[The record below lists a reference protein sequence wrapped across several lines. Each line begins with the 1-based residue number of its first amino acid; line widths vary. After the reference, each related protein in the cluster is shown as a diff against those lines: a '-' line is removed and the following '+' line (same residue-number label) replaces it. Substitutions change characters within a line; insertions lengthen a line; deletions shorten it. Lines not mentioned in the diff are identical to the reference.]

1 MKKNRKCYPT
11 LVVTAARPTN
21 EWKRATVCGNSV
33 GLIFFAYREPTVDI
47 NQDKMQFNFEDRVRQ
62 LTKQYPNDMELGSK
76 IRELILNNNNKMEK

>member
-1 MKKNRKCYPT
+1 MKNTTKNKQSYK
-11 LVVTAARPTN
+11 LEDFGEIVARHDDGTPF
-21 EWKRATVCGNSV
+21 
-33 GLIFFAYREPTVDI
+33 IAYREPTVDI